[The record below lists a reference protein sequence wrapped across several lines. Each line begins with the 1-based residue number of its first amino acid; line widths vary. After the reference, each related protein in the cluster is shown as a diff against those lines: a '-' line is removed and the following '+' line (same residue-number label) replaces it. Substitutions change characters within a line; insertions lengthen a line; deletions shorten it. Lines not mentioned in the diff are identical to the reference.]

1 MGQAAKQ
8 AAARLR
14 SRRRLNYGGIQDH
27 VAGYIKVI
35 AGEMFSGKSTELAR
49 LIERSL
55 IAGLTVQVLV
65 PSFSNRGSSRDV
77 ERRLAGMNG
86 DWRITPV
93 PDGRGAQLAELIH
106 PGTLVVAVDE
116 AQFFD
121 DDLVEYC
128 RRWRMEGRQVLVAGL
143 DMDFRERP
151 FGPMGTLMCIANDVL
166 KVHAV
171 CTQCRQQ
178 DAFIS
183 HRLTDEAA
191 QVVVGESNYTAL
203 CCDCHQLARRT
214 MEMDVELDV

>member
-1 MGQAAKQ
+1 M
-8 AAARLR
+8 
-14 SRRRLNYGGIQDH
+14 
-27 VAGYIKVI
+27 AGYIKVI

-55 IAGLTVQVLV
+55 IAGLSVQVLV
-65 PSFSNRGSSRDV
+65 PSFSHRGSSRDV
-77 ERRLAGMNG
+77 ERRLAGMPG
-86 DWRITPV
+86 DWKITPV
-93 PDGRGAQLAELIH
+93 PEGRGAQLADLIL

-121 DDLVEYC
+121 EDLVDFC

-151 FGPMGTLMCIANDVL
+151 FGPMGILMCIANEVM

-171 CTQCRQQ
+171 CTECRQQ

-183 HRLTDEAA
+183 HRLTDESD
-191 QVVVGESNYTAL
+191 QVVVGENNYTAL
-203 CCDCHQLARRT
+203 CCDCYQIALRGEDASHGL
-214 MEMDVELDV
+214 

>member
-1 MGQAAKQ
+1 
-8 AAARLR
+8 
-14 SRRRLNYGGIQDH
+14 

-65 PSFSNRGSSRDV
+65 PEFSNRGSSRDV
-77 ERRLAGMNG
+77 ERRLREMRGE
-86 DWRITPV
+86 WTITPV
-93 PDGRGAQLAELIH
+93 PEGRGAALSELVL
-106 PGTLVVAVDE
+106 PNSLVIAVDE

-121 DDLVEYC
+121 DDLITFC
-128 RRWRMEGRQVLVAGL
+128 REWRMQGRQVLVAGL

-151 FGPMGTLMCIANDVL
+151 FGPMGTLMCIANEVM

-183 HRLTDEAA
+183 HRLSSEAD
-191 QVVVGESNYTAL
+191 QVVVGETNYTAL
-203 CCDCHQLARRT
+203 CCDCYQLVLRGTDARRGQ
-214 MEMDVELDV
+214 